1 MFVLLFEHSKSSQSW
16 SKSLLLRNLKKTSKI
31 SIKCQNEKEKTS
43 QNSPLITF
51 STLSGQLFRKWK
63 KVIEKSEKNHKSW
76 DLKNKSEYFDKFK
89 YEFETISNAYRY
101 SRICKKLVDCFDF
114 EISPIVSVV
123 SFDPS
128 KTREMLRIFFYIE
141 RISSTKIGSTL
152 KVSFKL
158 NT

>member
-1 MFVLLFEHSKSSQSW
+1 M
-16 SKSLLLRNLKKTSKI
+16 KK
-31 SIKCQNEKEKTS
+31 ETS
-43 QNSPLITF
+43 QNALLVTF
-51 STLSGQLFRKWK
+51 SALSGQLFRKWK

-76 DLKNKSEYFDKFK
+76 DLKNKSEYFDKFT

-114 EISPIVSVV
+114 EINPIVSVV

>member
-1 MFVLLFEHSKSSQSW
+1 M
-16 SKSLLLRNLKKTSKI
+16 KK
-31 SIKCQNEKEKTS
+31 ETS
-43 QNSPLITF
+43 QNAHLVTF
-51 STLSGQLFRKWK
+51 SALSGQLFRKWK

-114 EISPIVSVV
+114 EINPIVSVV

-128 KTREMLRIFFYIE
+128 KTREMLRIFSYIE